1 MTFKKWLKT
10 PKSRV
15 MIVMLAFLLI
25 ASLME
30 RNGHGLINGA
40 IAIMTAVLIDVVF
53 YTFQKRKQILPDG
66 SVITGLIIAL
76 ILGTTTSFLVM
87 IGTVAIA
94 ILSKH
99 IVSYKKKPIFNPA
112 AFGLFISVLVF
123 KSQQSWWGAFGDLP
137 WWTLIFI
144 LIGGYMITS
153 RVNKYPQV
161 FSFLGTYI
169 SLFFLL
175 SLLHIGD
182 TFDALRPP
190 FINATMFFGFF
201 MLTDPPTSPGKPKN
215 QVIFGVLSAIIGTA
229 IYARYGGLIYLFI
242 GLFVGNLYELLDRT
256 IQSKRRSNQK
266 KPKAT
271 RSKSVV

>member
-1 MTFKKWLKT
+1 MTFKKWIKT

-15 MIVMLAFLLI
+15 LIVMLAYLFI

-30 RNGHGLINGA
+30 HHVNGLINGA
-40 IAIMTAVLIDVVF
+40 IAVMTAVLIDVVF
-53 YTFQKRKQILPDG
+53 YKFQKRKQILPDG

-76 ILGTTTSFLVM
+76 ILGTTSSFLVI

-99 IVSYKKKPIFNPA
+99 LLSYKKKPIFNPA
-112 AFGLFISVLVF
+112 AFGLFISVLIF

-161 FSFLGTYI
+161 FSFLGTYVG
-169 SLFFLL
+169 LFFLM

-190 FINATMFFGFF
+190 FINATLFFGFF
-201 MLTDPPTSPGKPKN
+201 MLTDPPTSPGQPKN
-215 QVIFGVLSAIIGTA
+215 QVLFGVLSALIGAA
-229 IYARYGGLIYLFI
+229 IYARYGGLIYLFF
-242 GLFVGNLYELLDRT
+242 GLFVGNLYEWLNRI
-256 IQSKRRSNQK
+256 IQSKRRSHQK
-266 KPKAT
+266 RLKAT
-271 RSKSVV
+271 RNESAV